1 MTAAAHAPG
10 PKYVINIENADYPW
24 HSASITSTDIRQ
36 LAGWEPTQEVVEVNL
51 EEMTEVTLDDHS
63 VIELKPGQG
72 FAKKIRFQRG

>member
-10 PKYVINIENADYPW
+10 PKYVINIENTDYPW
-24 HSASITSTDIRQ
+24 HTPTITPADIRQ
-36 LAGWEPTQEVVEVNL
+36 LAGWESTQEVVEVDL
-51 EEMTEVTLDDHS
+51 DEMTEVTLDDHA